1 VTIVTD
7 VTNQCSFLAFWK
19 DHKFSSLT
27 MAQDG
32 GPTGYEAFVPAI
44 RIMSGQKPKVN
55 TIFFPLPIITN
66 ANIDDY
72 YDPSMNVQSTC
83 FANGKDRHLV
93 TDAYYDQFFTG
104 GEKAPTLTP

>member
-1 VTIVTD
+1 
-7 VTNQCSFLAFWK
+7 
-19 DHKFSSLT
+19 
-27 MAQDG
+27 
-32 GPTGYEAFVPAI
+32 
-44 RIMSGQKPKVN
+44 MSGQKPKVN

-93 TDAYYDQFFTG
+93 ADDYFDQFFTG

>member
-1 VTIVTD
+1 MCRWRDWRKRTASRPRPSRGWAALRIVKGD
-7 VTNQCSFLAFWK
+7 GALTNNDFLRFA
-19 DHKFSSLT
+19 
-27 MAQDG
+27 
-32 GPTGYEAFVPAI
+32 
-44 RIMSGQKPKVN
+44 KVN

-83 FANGKDRHLV
+83 FANGKDRRLV
-93 TDAYYDQFFTG
+93 ADDYFDQFFTG